1 MSSINAAKKRRANIS
16 QSTPVVGQQA
26 QYSPNTA
33 NSTSTTRSSNALT
46 LPQVLK
52 MIDNR
57 LVALEKQPL
66 VSSQSTTVDTTS
78 SEIVEELKGVI
89 DEYEERFQ
97 MMANE
102 IQNMKETV
110 LKLQTY
116 TMDVNKTLL
125 EERVQIMS
133 TQGKNETITMTEAAV
148 LSTSETNTEEEEF
161 REEDT
166 VDENNE
172 TRVVE
177 ETDEF
182 ELSFSTGDNK
192 KHKKKGK
199 K

>member
-26 QYSPNTA
+26 QNSPNTA

>member
-1 MSSINAAKKRRANIS
+1 MSSINAAKKRRANLA
-16 QSTPVVGQQA
+16 QPTPVVGQQA

-133 TQGKNETITMTEAAV
+133 TQAKNETITMTEAAV

-166 VDENNE
+166 VDEHNE

>member
-1 MSSINAAKKRRANIS
+1 MSSINAAKKRRANLA
-16 QSTPVVGQQA
+16 QPTHVVGQQA
-26 QYSPNTA
+26 QYAPNTA
-33 NSTSTTRSSNALT
+33 PPTNAARSSNALT

-57 LVALEKQPL
+57 LIALEKQPS

-78 SEIVEELKGVI
+78 SEIVEGLKGVI

-102 IQNMKETV
+102 IQIMKETV

-133 TQGKNETITMTEAAV
+133 AQGKNETITMTEAAV
-148 LSTSETNTEEEEF
+148 LSTSETNTEEDEF

-166 VDENNE
+166 GDENNDA
-172 TRVVE
+172 RAAE

-192 KHKKKGK
+192 KNKKKGK